1 MSQVDLHVH
10 TTASDGK
17 FTPSDIVRK
26 SAALG
31 LTVISICDHD
41 TVNGI
46 AEALTAAQNFSG
58 LRVIPGVEIS
68 TDVPHGEVHVLGY
81 FIDYFDEKLLTKLE
95 KMRNSRQI
103 RAQRMVEKLGS
114 LGIHIEW
121 QRVREIAGSG
131 AIGRPH
137 VAQAMVEK
145 GYITSPKEAFAKYIG
160 RDGPAYV
167 EREKLTPVE
176 TVELI
181 LQSKGL
187 PVLAHP
193 MTLNEPESMVIEL
206 KAAGLVGVEAYYDGH
221 AAEDVE
227 SMVSLAK
234 RHNLI
239 ATGGSDYHGQDE
251 SNETMIGG
259 ANVPLESAERLI
271 TLAKSL
277 QLKLAG

>member
-193 MTLNEPESMVIEL
+193 MTLNKPESMVIEL

>member
-46 AEALTAAQNFSG
+46 AEALTAAQSFSG

-193 MTLNEPESMVIEL
+193 MTLNKPESMVIEL

>member
-1 MSQVDLHVH
+1 
-10 TTASDGK
+10 
-17 FTPSDIVRK
+17 
-26 SAALG
+26 
-31 LTVISICDHD
+31 
-41 TVNGI
+41 
-46 AEALTAAQNFSG
+46 
-58 LRVIPGVEIS
+58 
-68 TDVPHGEVHVLGY
+68 
-81 FIDYFDEKLLTKLE
+81 
-95 KMRNSRQI
+95 MRNSRQI